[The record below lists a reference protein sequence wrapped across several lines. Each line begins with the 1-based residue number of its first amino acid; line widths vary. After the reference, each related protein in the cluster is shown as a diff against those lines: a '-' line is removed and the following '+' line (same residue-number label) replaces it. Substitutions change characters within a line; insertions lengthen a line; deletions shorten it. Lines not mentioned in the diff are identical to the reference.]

1 MKRLSGEI
9 VAQTIR
15 AIEDKVAE
23 LQRKDEEAVKRA
35 VMVEVQRAVRAAVI
49 ETRTNERLRVHRLL
63 DAPLSQRNH
72 GALRQ
77 GPYLRVH
84 GNPGPIDSTPR
95 TVTTPTTVSNS
106 IPSTTEDEKES
117 HLQTVSGSSCWNCG
131 RPALETCGGCG
142 IARYC
147 GSFCQHRDW
156 EAGGHHATCN
166 NPPPREPRRST
177 SRSPPR
183 VASGALSTTVNEATV
198 VSPIAAGAASKGK

>member
-1 MKRLSGEI
+1 M
-9 VAQTIR
+9 A
-15 AIEDKVAE
+15 
-23 LQRKDEEAVKRA
+23 
-35 VMVEVQRAVRAAVI
+35 EVQRAVRAAVA

-63 DAPLSQRNH
+63 DTPLSQRNH

-84 GNPGPIDSTPR
+84 GNPGPVDTSPR
-95 TVTTPTTVSNS
+95 TVTTPTSVSNS

-117 HLQTVSGSSCWNCG
+117 HLQTVSGSVSISLPPLVIRAMNQLVTLTPSPFQSCWNCG

-166 NPPPREPRRST
+166 NPPHREPRRST

-183 VASGALSTTVNEATV
+183 VASGGLSTTVNEATV
-198 VSPIAAGAASKGK
+198 ASPIAAGATAKGK